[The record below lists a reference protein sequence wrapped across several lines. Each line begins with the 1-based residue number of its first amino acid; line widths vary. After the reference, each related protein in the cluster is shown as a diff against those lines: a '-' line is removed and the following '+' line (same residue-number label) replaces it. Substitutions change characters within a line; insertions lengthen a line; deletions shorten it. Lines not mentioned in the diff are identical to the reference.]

1 MIEENSGK
9 FFRFKLDFDL
19 GFGFAEAYDFT
30 DIHSADGSIVF
41 VYNRVDKDI
50 KKSYKLE
57 EITSSGIALGP
68 IRLFRYPNSRGIG
81 AWKYLFKQDNFII
94 EEPNITKDAQDLTPL
109 VYNWDTLRR
118 WHTSDY
124 GMKESPC
131 YVPYSELRS
140 LETRIM
146 NSTTGV
152 VKKFTMKKLID
163 EEKNV
168 AHYYDLSELGSRN
181 MVLQLINTYY
191 SLEKAKEIIELI
203 PVDVEDIA

>member
-9 FFRFKLDFDL
+9 FFRFKLDFDM

-30 DIHSADGSIVF
+30 DINSADGSIVF
-41 VYNRVDKDI
+41 VYNRIDKEI
-50 KKSYKLE
+50 KKTYKLE

-68 IRLFRYPNSRGIG
+68 IRLFRYPNCRGIG
-81 AWKYLFKQDNFII
+81 AWKFLMRHGNFII

-109 VYNWDTLRR
+109 VYNWDTLKR

-124 GMKESPC
+124 GMRECPR
-131 YVPYSELRS
+131 YVSYNEVRS

-152 VKKFTMKKLID
+152 MKKMTMKKLID
-163 EEKNV
+163 EEKSV
-168 AHYYDLSELGSRN
+168 SQYYDLRELGNRN
-181 MVLQLINTYY
+181 MFLQLINTYY
-191 SLEKAKEIIELI
+191 SLDKAKQLIELL
-203 PVDVEDIA
+203 PS

>member
-9 FFRFKLDFDL
+9 FFRFKLDFNL

-41 VYNRVDKDI
+41 VYNRVDQDI
-50 KKSYKLE
+50 QKTYKLE
-57 EITSSGIALGP
+57 DITSSGIALGP
-68 IRLFRYPNSRGIG
+68 IRLYSYPNSRGIG
-81 AWKYLFKQDNFII
+81 AWKYLFKHDNFII

-109 VYNWDTLRR
+109 VYNWDTLKR

-124 GMKESPC
+124 GMKESPLN
-131 YVPYSELRS
+131 VPYRELRS

-152 VKKFTMKKLID
+152 VKKVTMKKLID
-163 EEKNV
+163 EEKNI
-168 AHYYDLSELGSRN
+168 AQYYDLAELGNLN
-181 MVLQLINTYY
+181 MFLQLINTYY
-191 SLEKAKEIIELI
+191 PLEKAKQLIELL
-203 PVDVEDIA
+203 PVDVENIA